1 MALPPLTEDATQPR
15 DSRWPHKKILNGVLR
30 LILALTLAF
39 FITQIKLDFFES
51 FLYDIRVRLRPPPPV
66 SGQISLVMIDEATVQ
81 NLKKEPDAKSLSQ
94 LIEKLSLLQ
103 PRALVFDL
111 DLKELQGSFAEKQAL
126 AEVSQKTPGVYFLT
140 EDLGVAG
147 QVIRSSYA
155 KPLDV
160 LPVFPGLKSADISNF
175 AKDGVS
181 RRMMI
186 AYQGRQMLHLH
197 LAQQINP
204 DLQDPAKIRGL
215 FDFLDSDQ
223 LYINFHPE
231 GSYPRLSF
239 SKVFDETLPEELI
252 HNRIVIVGQDLKTS
266 KLVQIGN
273 EKMERDYVRTP
284 YSRDVLAMTSSELHA
299 NMFDTLILNN
309 APVRTSLLLDFIFVS
324 LISLLTV
331 YVVFSLR
338 PLLGLSILAA
348 SLTVFGLIGFFAF
361 WPFGIWIS
369 MAHPWLAIFLCYYF
383 FIPYRLIIENR
394 RSWEIYQKH
403 KLLKQVEELK
413 TNFISMMSHD
423 LKTPIARI
431 LGMADVILRD
441 PTALSHH
448 QQEAVD
454 TIKQSG
460 DDLLKFINSIL
471 NYGRI
476 ESQAVQLHKQGRD
489 LNSLLDEV
497 VSKHDFLARLK
508 KIQIL
513 KEFETLF
520 PISVDPELMKQVLS
534 NLIENAIKYSQ
545 EETKILISTE
555 EKNGWV
561 VIQIADQGPGIP
573 SEDLPHLFMKFYRS
587 QNAKSSTIKGSGL
600 GLYLAKYFV
609 ELHGGSLFVESTYGQ
624 GSTFTVQ
631 LPLG

>member
-1 MALPPLTEDATQPR
+1 MALPPLSEDSAKPP
-15 DSRWPHKKILNGVLR
+15 DSRWHRKKILNGVLR
-30 LILALTLAF
+30 LILALTMAF

-66 SGQISLVMIDEATVQ
+66 SGEISMVVIDELTLQ
-81 NLKKEPDAKSLSQ
+81 NLKKEPSAKDLSQ
-94 LIEKLSLLQ
+94 LIEKLTGYQ

-111 DLKELQGSFAEKQAL
+111 DLTDLQGTFEEKTQMAEASLKNPN
-126 AEVSQKTPGVYFLT
+126 VFFMTD
-140 EDLGVAG
+140 DLGVAG
-147 QVIRSSYA
+147 QNIHSSYP
-155 KPLDV
+155 KPLDT

-186 AYQGRQMLHLH
+186 AYQGREMLHLH
-197 LAQQINP
+197 LAKEFNP
-204 DLQDPAKIRGL
+204 DLKDSAKIRGL
-215 FDFLDSDQ
+215 FNFLGSDQ

-231 GSYPRLSF
+231 GAYPRIGFTQILEGTVDASF
-239 SKVFDETLPEELI
+239 LRGK
-252 HNRIVIVGQDLKTS
+252 IVLVGQDLKTS
-266 KLVQIGN
+266 KLVKIGN

-284 YSRDVLAMTSSELHA
+284 YSRDVLAMTSTELHA

-309 APVRTSLLLDFIFVS
+309 APVRTSFWLDFIFVGM
-324 LISLLTV
+324 ISVLTV

-338 PLLGLSILAA
+338 PLLGLFILAG
-348 SLTVFGLIGFFAF
+348 SLAGFGLLGFFAF
-361 WPFGIWIS
+361 WPFGIWVS
-369 MAHPWLAIFLCYYF
+369 MSHPWLAIFLCYYF

-403 KLLKQVEELK
+403 KILKQVEELK

-441 PTALSHH
+441 PTPISSP
-448 QQEAVD
+448 QREAVD
-454 TIKQSG
+454 TIKHSG

-471 NYGRI
+471 NYGQI

-489 LNSLLDEV
+489 INALLEEV
-497 VSKHDFLARLK
+497 IAKHEFLARLK

-520 PISVDPELMKQVLS
+520 PISVDPNLIKQVLS
-534 NLIENAIKYSQ
+534 NLIENAIKYSND
-545 EETKILISTE
+545 ETKILISTE
-555 EKNGWV
+555 EKGGSV
-561 VIQIADQGPGIP
+561 IIQIADQGPGIP
-573 SEDLPHLFMKFYRS
+573 ADELPNLFMKFYRS

-609 ELHGGSLFVESTYGQ
+609 ELHGGQVFVESTYGQ

>member
-1 MALPPLTEDATQPR
+1 MAIPPLLEE
-15 DSRWPHKKILNGVLR
+15 SRKSPSAWPHKKILVGVLR
-30 LILALTLAF
+30 LFLALTLAF
-39 FITQIKLDFFES
+39 FITQIRLDFFES
-51 FLYDIRVRLRPPPPV
+51 FLYDIRVRLRPLPAM
-66 SGQISLVMIDEATVQ
+66 SDQISMVMIDEATVQ
-81 NLKKEPDAKSLSQ
+81 ALKNEPNANDVRN
-94 LIEKLSLLQ
+94 LIEKLNSYE
-103 PRALVFDL
+103 PRAIVFDL
-111 DLKELQGSFAEKQAL
+111 DLKDLQGTFKTKEAL
-126 AEVSQKTPGVYFLT
+126 AEISKKTSEVYFMI
-140 EDLGVAG
+140 EDLGVQG
-147 QVIRSSYA
+147 QDIRSSYEE
-155 KPLDV
+155 PLNE

-186 AYQGRQMLHLH
+186 AYQGRKMLHLH
-197 LAQQINP
+197 LAEKINP
-204 DLQDPAKIRGL
+204 DLKDRTKIRGL

-231 GSYPRLSF
+231 GSYPQLSF
-239 SKVFDETLPEELI
+239 SKVLEGSADPSFLK
-252 HNRIVIVGQDLKTS
+252 NRIVLVGQDLKTS
-266 KLVQIGN
+266 KLIKIGN

-284 YSRDVLAMTSSELHA
+284 YSRDILAMTSTELHA

-309 APVRTSLLLDFIFVS
+309 ALVRVSFWWDFIFVG
-324 LISLLTV
+324 LISILTV

-338 PLLGLSILAA
+338 PLLGLFILGG
-348 SLTVFGLIGFFAF
+348 SLFGFGLLGFFSF
-361 WPFGIWIS
+361 WPFGLWIS
-369 MAHPWLAIFLCYYF
+369 MSHPWLAIFLCYYF

-403 KLLKQVEELK
+403 RLLKQVEELK

-431 LGMADVILRD
+431 LGMTDVILRD
-441 PTALSHH
+441 PTQISHH

-460 DDLLKFINSIL
+460 EDLLKFINSIL

-476 ESQAVQLHKQGRD
+476 ESQAVQLHKQSKD
-489 LNSLLDEV
+489 VNSLLDEV
-497 VSKHDFLARLK
+497 ISKHDFLARLK

-513 KEFETLF
+513 KEFEVLF
-520 PISVDPELMKQVLS
+520 PILVDPDLIKQVLS
-534 NLIENAIKYSQ
+534 NLVENAIKYSN

-555 EKNGWV
+555 EQNGAI
-561 VIQIADQGPGIP
+561 VIQIADQGPGIAP
-573 SEDLPHLFMKFYRS
+573 EDLPNLFMKFYRS

-609 ELHGGSLFVESTYGQ
+609 ELHSGKIFVESTYGQ
-624 GSTFTVQ
+624 GSTFTVE
-631 LPLG
+631 LPIS

>member
-1 MALPPLTEDATQPR
+1 MALPPLSEEATKSP
-15 DSRWPHKKILNGVLR
+15 DSWWHQKKILNSVLR
-30 LILALTLAF
+30 LVLAMTLAF
-39 FITQIKLDFFES
+39 FIIQIKLDFFES

-66 SGQISLVMIDEATVQ
+66 SGEISMVMIDESTLQ
-81 NLKKEPDAKSLSQ
+81 NLKKEPSAKDLGQ
-94 LIEKLSLLQ
+94 LIEKLSTYQ
-103 PRALVFDL
+103 PRAIVFDL
-111 DLKELQGSFAEKQAL
+111 DLTNLQGSFEEKKFFAEASLKN
-126 AEVSQKTPGVYFLT
+126 PNVYFMT
-140 EDLGVAG
+140 DDLGVAG
-147 QVIRSSYA
+147 QSIRSSYP
-155 KPLDV
+155 KPLDI

-197 LAQQINP
+197 LATEINP
-204 DLQDPAKIRGL
+204 TLKDPSKIRGL
-215 FDFLDSDQ
+215 FSFLGSDQ

-231 GSYPRLSF
+231 GTYPRFSF
-239 SKVFDETLPEELI
+239 PQIFDGPIDPKLL
-252 HNRIVIVGQDLKTS
+252 NRRIVLVGQDLKTS
-266 KLVQIGN
+266 KLVKIGN

-284 YSRDVLAMTSSELHA
+284 YSRDVLAMTSTELHA

-309 APVRTSLLLDFIFVS
+309 APVRTSFWLDFIFVG
-324 LISLLTV
+324 LISVLTV

-338 PLLGLSILAA
+338 PLLGLFILAG
-348 SLTVFGLIGFFAF
+348 SLVGFGLIGFFTF
-361 WPFGIWIS
+361 WPFGIWVS
-369 MAHPWLAIFLCYYF
+369 MSHPWLAIFLCYYF

-403 KLLKQVEELK
+403 RLLKQVEELK

-441 PTALSHH
+441 PTPISSQ

-454 TIKQSG
+454 TIKHSG
-460 DDLLKFINSIL
+460 DDLLKFISSIL
-471 NYGRI
+471 NYGQI

-489 LNSLLDEV
+489 INALLDEV
-497 VSKHDFLARLK
+497 IAKHEFLARLK

-520 PISVDPELMKQVLS
+520 PISVDPNLMKQVLS
-534 NLIENAIKYSQ
+534 NLIENAIKYSND
-545 EETKILISTE
+545 ETKILISTE
-555 EKNGWV
+555 EKGASV

-573 SEDLPHLFMKFYRS
+573 AAELPNLFTKFYRS

-609 ELHGGSLFVESTYGQ
+609 ELHGGQVFVESTYGQ

>member
-1 MALPPLTEDATQPR
+1 MALPPLSEDSAKPP
-15 DSRWPHKKILNGVLR
+15 DSGWHRKKILNSVLR
-30 LILALTLAF
+30 LILALTMAF

-66 SGQISLVMIDEATVQ
+66 SGEISMVVIDELTLQ
-81 NLKKEPDAKSLSQ
+81 NLKKEPSAKDLSR
-94 LIEKLSLLQ
+94 LIENLSTYE
-103 PRALVFDL
+103 PRAIVFDL
-111 DLKELQGSFAEKQAL
+111 DLTDLQGSFDEKKDL
-126 AEVSQKTPGVYFLT
+126 AEMSVKNPNVYFMT
-140 EDLGVAG
+140 DDLGVAG
-147 QVIRSSYA
+147 QSIHSSYSR
-155 KPLDV
+155 PLDT

-186 AYQGRQMLHLH
+186 AYQGREMLHLH
-197 LAQQINP
+197 LAKKINP
-204 DLQDPAKIRGL
+204 TLNNSAKIRGL
-215 FDFLDSDQ
+215 FNFLGSDQ

-231 GSYPRLSF
+231 GAYPRFGF
-239 SKVFDETLPEELI
+239 SQILEGPVDADFLRGKIIL
-252 HNRIVIVGQDLKTS
+252 VGQDLKTS
-266 KLVQIGN
+266 KLVKIGN

-284 YSRDVLAMTSSELHA
+284 YSRDVLAMTSTELHA
-299 NMFDTLILNN
+299 NMFDTLILNS
-309 APVRTSLLLDFIFVS
+309 APVRTSFWLDFIFVG
-324 LISLLTV
+324 LISILTV

-338 PLLGLSILAA
+338 PLLGLFILAG
-348 SLTVFGLIGFFAF
+348 SLAGFGLLGFFAF
-361 WPFGIWIS
+361 WPFGIWVS
-369 MAHPWLAIFLCYYF
+369 MSHPWLAIFLCYYF

-441 PTALSHH
+441 STQISSQ

-454 TIKQSG
+454 TIKHSG

-471 NYGRI
+471 DYGQI

-489 LNSLLDEV
+489 INALLEEV
-497 VSKHDFLARLK
+497 IAKHEFLARLK
-508 KIQIL
+508 KIQIV

-520 PISVDPELMKQVLS
+520 PISVDPNLIKQVLS
-534 NLIENAIKYSQ
+534 NLIENAIKYSD

-555 EKNGWV
+555 EKVGLV
-561 VIQIADQGPGIP
+561 VVQIADQGPGIP
-573 SEDLPHLFMKFYRS
+573 ADELPNLFMKFYRS

-609 ELHGGSLFVESTYGQ
+609 ELHGGQVFVESTYGQ

>member
-1 MALPPLTEDATQPR
+1 MALPPLFEESIQAPT
-15 DSRWPHKKILNGVLR
+15 SRWPHKKILDSVLR
-30 LILALTLAF
+30 LALALTLAF
-39 FITQIKLDFFES
+39 FITQIKLDFIES
-51 FLYDIRVRLRPPPPV
+51 FLYDLRVRLRPAPPISEQV
-66 SGQISLVMIDEATVQ
+66 SMVMIDEATVQ
-81 NLKKEPDAKSLSQ
+81 SLKREPEAIDLKN
-94 LIEKLSLLQ
+94 LIEKIQAEHPL
-103 PRALVFDL
+103 AIVFDL
-111 DLKELQGSFAEKQAL
+111 DLKELQGSLADKKAL
-126 AEVSQKTPGVYFLT
+126 VAIAQKTPEVYFMV
-140 EDLGVAG
+140 EDLGVPG
-147 QVIRSSYA
+147 QVIKSSYPA
-155 KPLDV
+155 PLEA

-197 LAQQINP
+197 LAAKINHN
-204 DLQDPAKIRGL
+204 LQDRSKIRGL
-215 FDFLDSDQ
+215 FDFLESDQ

-231 GSYPRLSF
+231 GAYPRLSF
-239 SKVFDETLPEELI
+239 AKTLEGDIDPNFLKD
-252 HNRIVIVGQDLKTS
+252 HIVLVGLDLKTS
-266 KLVQIGN
+266 KLIKIGN
-273 EKMERDYVRTP
+273 ERMERDYVRTP
-284 YSRDVLAMTSSELHA
+284 YSRDVLAMTSTELHA

-309 APVRTSLLLDFIFVS
+309 APLRTPFWMDFIFVA
-324 LISLLTV
+324 LISILTV

-338 PLLGLSILAA
+338 PLMGLFILA
-348 SLTVFGLIGFFAF
+348 SSFCGFGLIGFFSF
-361 WPFGIWIS
+361 WPFGLWIS

-403 KLLKQVEELK
+403 RLLKQVEELK

-441 PTALSHH
+441 PTPLSSH
-448 QQEAVD
+448 QHEAVD
-454 TIKQSG
+454 TIKHSS

-476 ESQAVQLHKQGRD
+476 ESQELQLNKQSKD
-489 LNSLLDEV
+489 INTLLTEV
-497 VSKHDFLARLK
+497 ISKHEFLGKLK

-520 PISVDPELMKQVLS
+520 PISVDPDLIRQVLS
-534 NLIENAIKYSQ
+534 NLIENAIKYSH
-545 EETKILISTE
+545 EDTKILISTE
-555 EKNGWV
+555 EKDGWV

-573 SEDLPHLFMKFYRS
+573 RDELPNLFMKFYRS

-609 ELHGGSLFVESTYGQ
+609 ELHGGKIFVESTYGQ

-631 LPLG
+631 LPLL